1 MEGLFDADLIR
12 ILLGSIPH
20 LFHILPI
27 CFLRQILHTIP
38 LPSLWRWLI
47 ALCLNCF
54 TRTVVGS
61 VWWWWRR
68 LHAKQWMVLIGEN
81 AVCRHPA
88 SESDIRGS
96 FSPYLSALNKYAV
109 RHIFCVKCWVWKL
122 RQVQGRMRCMGNLG
136 ATVYVG
142 TKRNSS
148 AKKLAFYSGVLL
160 LFCVSF
166 ILR

>member
-1 MEGLFDADLIR
+1 MEGLFDTDLIR

-20 LFHILPI
+20 PAHLFPWTDIVHDPPPFPLEMAHCPLSELLYKDG
-27 CFLRQILHTIP
+27 CRECVVKMTKPAVHT
-38 LPSLWRWLI
+38 
-47 ALCLNCF
+47 
-54 TRTVVGS
+54 
-61 VWWWWRR
+61 
-68 LHAKQWMVLIGEN
+68 KQRMVPIGED

-88 SESDIRGS
+88 SKPDIRGS
-96 FSPYLSALNKYAV
+96 FSPYLPALTYKYAV

-136 ATVYVG
+136 AMVHVG

-148 AKKLAFYSGVLL
+148 AKELAFCSGVLL
-160 LFCVSF
+160 LFCVS